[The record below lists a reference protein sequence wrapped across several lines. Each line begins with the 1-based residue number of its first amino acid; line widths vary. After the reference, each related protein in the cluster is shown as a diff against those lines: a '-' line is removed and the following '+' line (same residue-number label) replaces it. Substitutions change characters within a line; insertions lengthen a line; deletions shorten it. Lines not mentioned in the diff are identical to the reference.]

1 MIIEAT
7 ACDFEAL
14 LKGTAPRN
22 LRVVPDGTI
31 APPDVLEMLSK
42 LADEIRPCFAPS
54 AWLIVGED
62 EVVGLCSIVRVP
74 QGGDIHIGY
83 GVAPARQGRGYTS
96 RAIGEL
102 LSWGRADPRVVQI
115 SAETGVGN
123 IASQRV
129 LERNGFIRIGERVD
143 MEDGPLICWR
153 AITA

>member
-7 ACDFEAL
+7 TCDFEAL
-14 LKGTAPRN
+14 LKGTAPRS

-42 LADEIRPCFAPS
+42 LADEIRPWFAPS
-54 AWLIVGED
+54 ARLIVGED

-74 QGGDIHIGY
+74 QAGDIHIGY

-102 LSWGRADPRVVQI
+102 LSWGRADPRVVHPRRRASRTSGPNAFW
-115 SAETGVGN
+115 SATGSS
-123 IASQRV
+123 ASANVSTWKMAR
-129 LERNGFIRIGERVD
+129 
-143 MEDGPLICWR
+143 
-153 AITA
+153 